1 MASQRTG
8 LRTTGSL
15 LCMAVAFALS
25 PMQALAIGMGAIEV
39 KSKLDQP
46 FVAEIPLT
54 LNDPSEAND
63 LIVHLASPEAF
74 ARIGLDRSVQVSANL
89 TFSIGRNERGQQV
102 IRVTTPQ
109 KMHDP
114 YVSFLLEADWGKGKM
129 VREYTALLDPPRSV
143 SVPHRAI
150 SAPQVASTPMPAPP
164 PPQPAP
170 MVSPPSIAAGPAPA
184 PQPEPQRMEPIPSI
198 SAAAAPLQAP
208 TPAAPPQPQISAAPP
223 PVAVQQPAP
232 PSVSAAPPEAPALPM
247 PQPPQQPIATAP
259 QPEPAPPPA
268 PPQPAPAPTTEPA
281 PASTAAPATESA
293 PTAAK
298 PDSVTVEKGDT
309 LSQIAGKVRPEDVS
323 VNRMMIAL
331 QRANPDAFIHSN
343 INLLKSGA
351 VLRIPGGDDTQALT
365 TAEADSLVREQVES
379 WRQGFQAAPPLQP
392 EEGAETAVA
401 KTAAK
406 SVEAAAPAPAAEK
419 LSTPPKETGKPV
431 ESTAAEPAAPSAPT
445 TASVGHR
452 KPRSAR
458 LEIVPPVGN
467 SARGSQSGASE
478 GGSGSELRAQLTQ
491 AKEELAARNAEV
503 SDLKSRV
510 SDLEKIQKDS
520 QQLITMKDS
529 QLADLQHK
537 LAELEKQKNTTTPAP
552 ATSGASTA
560 AAPPAPAT
568 TAAAASATPSAST
581 ASAASA
587 SKPTAAPAKHAVA
600 PPAQPVDETPWF
612 MQTWFWF
619 GAGSLLVAALL
630 YVFLRKPKRPEAAAP
645 PRKYALAESLA
656 ALNTPAAK
664 DQSAPDAKES
674 VPAPAVTGRTTVAE
688 PLPPAPPP
696 ISKPY
701 WTGPVAATPLP
712 EPPAAPV
719 PPPAPAPV
727 VAAASA
733 PEKDDWAIDETPAA
747 VAKGQ
752 EITKEHPVVPE
763 LDDPNQTVAT
773 KLELARA
780 YIDIGD
786 HDGARGM
793 LEEVLIEGNAPQQE
807 EAFKLLETLDS

>member
-1 MASQRTG
+1 
-8 LRTTGSL
+8 L
-15 LCMAVAFALS
+15 AVAFSLS
-25 PMQALAIGMGAIEV
+25 PMQARAIGMGAIEV
-39 KSKLDQP
+39 KSRLDQP

-63 LIVHLASPEAF
+63 LVVHLASPEAF

-129 VREYTALLDPPRSV
+129 VREYTALLDPPHSV
-143 SVPHRAI
+143 SIPHRVI
-150 SAPQVASTPMPAPP
+150 NAPQVAATPMPASPP
-164 PPQPAP
+164 PPPAP
-170 MVSPPSIAAGPAPA
+170 MITPPSIAAGPAPA

-198 SAAAAPLQAP
+198 SAAATQLQAP
-208 TPAAPPQPQISAAPP
+208 PQPPQPQISAAAPP
-223 PVAVQQPAP
+223 PAVATPP
-232 PSVSAAPPEAPALPM
+232 PSVSPEAPPAPM
-247 PQPPQQPIATAP
+247 PQQMTAP
-259 QPEPAPPPA
+259 QPPPQPIAAATLPEPIPPPA
-268 PPQPAPAPTTEPA
+268 PPPEPVPAPAPTTEPA
-281 PASTAAPATESA
+281 PATAAAPAAEPA
-293 PTAAK
+293 PAAAT

-343 INLLKSGA
+343 INLLRSGA
-351 VLRIPGGDDTQALT
+351 VLRIPGGEDTQVLT
-365 TAEADSLVREQVES
+365 AAEADSLVHEQVES

-392 EEGAETAVA
+392 QEGAETTGVA
-401 KTAAK
+401 KSPKPAETAAAAPAEK
-406 SVEAAAPAPAAEK
+406 PSAATKESAKPAETSTAETSAAPAPAA
-419 LSTPPKETGKPV
+419 
-431 ESTAAEPAAPSAPT
+431 
-445 TASVGHR
+445 ASVSHR
-452 KPRSAR
+452 KPRGAR

-491 AKEELAARNAEV
+491 AKEELAARNSEI

-537 LAELEKQKNTTTPAP
+537 LAELEKQKNAPAPTTSAAP
-552 ATSGASTA
+552 ATATA
-560 AAPPAPAT
+560 AP
-568 TAAAASATPSAST
+568 AASATTATAASSTAPPAST
-581 ASAASA
+581 ASSATA
-587 SKPTAAPAKHAVA
+587 SKPAVAPAKHPIV
-600 PPAQPVDETPWF
+600 PPSEPTDETPWF
-612 MQTWFWF
+612 LQTWFWF
-619 GAGSLLVAALL
+619 GAGSLLVAGLL
-630 YVFLRKPKRPEAAAP
+630 YVFLRKPKKPEAAAP

-656 ALNTPAAK
+656 ALQTSAAK
-664 DQSAPDAKES
+664 SEAKPEDEANAP

-688 PLPPAPPP
+688 PLPPAPPA
-696 ISKPY
+696 SKPY
-701 WTGPVAATPLP
+701 WTGPVAATMAP
-712 EPPAAPV
+712 EPPAPL
-719 PPPAPAPV
+719 PPPAPVPQPAP
-727 VAAASA
+727 VAAAAAPMVESA
-733 PEKDDWAIDETPAA
+733 KDEWAMDETPAPA
-747 VAKGQ
+747 SKGQ

-807 EAFKLLETLDS
+807 EAFKLLDTLDT